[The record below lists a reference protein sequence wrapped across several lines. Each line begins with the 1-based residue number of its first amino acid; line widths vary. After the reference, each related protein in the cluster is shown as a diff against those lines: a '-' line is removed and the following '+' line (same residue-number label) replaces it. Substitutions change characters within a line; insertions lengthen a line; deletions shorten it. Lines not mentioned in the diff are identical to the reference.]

1 MDKTLEIVIAASVIL
16 MTAASI
22 MFMVSDRAGSFGQWS
37 NDTQTGAECSLK
49 KAQFENACNCP
60 TTNTPQKAR
69 NLRDEAEA
77 IDGCTWPDSGS
88 GSGGYGC
95 DDYCN

>member
-37 NDTQTGAECSLK
+37 NDTQTGAECSSK
-49 KAQFENACNCP
+49 KHNSK
-60 TTNTPQKAR
+60 TPATALQ
-69 NLRDEAEA
+69 
-77 IDGCTWPDSGS
+77 PDQIPRQQT
-88 GSGGYGC
+88 
-95 DDYCN
+95 